1 MYALLLFNIFE
12 ILFSSSPLIS
22 YHATPKHTICI
33 CLNNRNFRE
42 FLNNLTL
49 HVYTV
54 KIIIRVE
61 LYICHSVPCIVFQTG
76 SFSKLV
82 LNWVKLPCNSDSLSN
97 GSTRI
102 LQFTAEKFPLFR
114 ETFGSTVTR
123 CPDEYDII
131 SWYNFAFQNIDLRL
145 KWPNDIYYSDK
156 MKLGGVVVKSSLMGG
171 ACDAIIGKF
180 LQRARYRSH

>member
-102 LQFTAEKFPLFR
+102 LQFTFYCWEIPTLSWNFWFNCYKVPWW
-114 ETFGSTVTR
+114 
-123 CPDEYDII
+123 I
-131 SWYNFAFQNIDLRL
+131 WYNFIFQNVDLRL

>member
-1 MYALLLFNIFE
+1 MVCFLFHFDLVKKDLIDNKNIEETNCREELKDQNNWHFRCCDWKLFGLKSLLYALLLFNIFE

-42 FLNNLTL
+42 FLSNLTL

-82 LNWVKLPCNSDSLSN
+82 LNWVKLLCNSDSLSN

-102 LQFTAEKFPLFR
+102 LQFTVYSWEIPTLLCNFWFNCYKVPWW
-114 ETFGSTVTR
+114 
-123 CPDEYDII
+123 I
-131 SWYNFAFQNIDLRL
+131 WYNFMI
-145 KWPNDIYYSDK
+145 
-156 MKLGGVVVKSSLMGG
+156 
-171 ACDAIIGKF
+171 
-180 LQRARYRSH
+180 